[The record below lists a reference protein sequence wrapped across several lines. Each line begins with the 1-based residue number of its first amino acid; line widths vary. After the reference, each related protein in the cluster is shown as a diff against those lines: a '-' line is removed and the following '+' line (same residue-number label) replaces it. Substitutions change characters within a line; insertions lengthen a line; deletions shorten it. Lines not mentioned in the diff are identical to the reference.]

1 MLQVLSLGIF
11 LPSDLNSQFFIQVI
25 STKNIFRSK
34 NLGSKLAEM
43 DLRFITSPGVV
54 PNEIDFHAG
63 LLHSAFQSKLLL
75 QRKMQIG
82 EVGCALAHR
91 NALNYFLKSGH
102 KFGIVFEDDAEIIRN
117 FNLDSIRKILD
128 SNFPVVIALG
138 WIPGFAIAKN
148 PQDLFSEEPI
158 ELITSPTC
166 TFAYAIN
173 HLAAELLINGQKK
186 IIDVA
191 DWPIYL
197 MKKVKF
203 YAVHSHSPWVTANH
217 DPKFSTIGERSGANS
232 KNQITVLIS
241 RIRLVSSLLTLILL
255 AKTNKLDVSPKQI
268 VHRILIRDML
278 FKHGNSQST
287 GENRNVVIPAP
298 LKFQKLLE
306 SLRLI

>member
-1 MLQVLSLGIF
+1 MQSN
-11 LPSDLNSQFFIQVI
+11 LNAQFFVQII
-25 STKNIFRSK
+25 STKNIFRSE
-34 NLGSKLAEM
+34 NLSSKLDEM

-91 NALNYFLKSGH
+91 NALNNFLNSSH

-117 FNLDSIRKILD
+117 FNLDSIKEILD
-128 SNFPVVIALG
+128 SSFPVVIALG

-148 PQDLFSEEPI
+148 PQDLYSEGPI

-173 HLAAELLINGQKK
+173 HSAAELLINGQKK
-186 IIDVA
+186 IIDAA
-191 DWPIYL
+191 DWPIYV

-203 YAVHSHSPWVTANH
+203 YAVHSNSPWVTANH
-217 DPKFSTIGERSGANS
+217 DPKFSTIGERSGAIS
-232 KNQITVLIS
+232 KSQITVTVSRVRLI
-241 RIRLVSSLLTLILL
+241 SSLLTLVLL
-255 AKTNKLDVSPKQI
+255 SNTNKLNASPKQI
-268 VHRILIRDML
+268 VHRLLIRDRL
-278 FKHGNSQST
+278 YKHGRSQSE
-287 GENRNVVIPAP
+287 GAVRNVVIPAP
-298 LKFQKLLE
+298 LKFQRLLE
-306 SLRLI
+306 ILGLI